1 MTQTLEERVEFLEE
15 NLVTKDD
22 LNGLETR
29 LTAVERAIVVGI
41 ELLKAM
47 NDRLDNMDGR
57 LDNVDGRLDNMDGRL
72 DSMDGRLERIEEL
85 VLDTN
90 KAVKRRPIGFA
101 VEDAT

>member
-1 MTQTLEERVEFLEE
+1 MAQTLEERVESLEE

-57 LDNVDGRLDNMDGRL
+57 LDNVDGRLDKMD
-72 DSMDGRLERIEEL
+72 SRLERIEEL

>member
-47 NDRLDNMDGR
+47 NDRLNNMDSR
-57 LDNVDGRLDNMDGRL
+57 LDNVESRFDNV
-72 DSMDGRLERIEEL
+72 DSRLEKIEEL

-90 KAVKRRPIGFA
+90 REVKRRSIGFA